1 MRKGIFPKPISESE
15 MKISRERLIEE
26 VALLMVEVRELRE
39 ENLELKKEFE
49 RYDWVSES
57 VENENLSSDIIDC
70 SFSVRTL
77 NTLQKLN
84 ILTVKELVSFSEL
97 ELYKK
102 GVRGKSTMRDIN
114 NVLSSLGLV
123 LKYKK
128 LELGMT
134 VN

>member
-1 MRKGIFPKPISESE
+1 VF
-15 MKISRERLIEE
+15 
-26 VALLMVEVRELRE
+26 
-39 ENLELKKEFE
+39 
-49 RYDWVSES
+49 DWVSES

-77 NTLQKLN
+77 NTLHKLN
-84 ILTVKELVSFSEL
+84 ILTVKELVSYSEL
-97 ELYKK
+97 ELFKK

>member
-1 MRKGIFPKPISESE
+1 
-15 MKISRERLIEE
+15 
-26 VALLMVEVRELRE
+26 
-39 ENLELKKEFE
+39 
-49 RYDWVSES
+49 
-57 VENENLSSDIIDC
+57 
-70 SFSVRTL
+70 
-77 NTLQKLN
+77 LN
-84 ILTVKELVSFSEL
+84 ILTVKELVSYSEL
-97 ELYKK
+97 ELFKK